1 MKRVAIVMG
10 GDSAEYDISLKSA
23 QVVFQ
28 HLDRT
33 QFEPHLVSIRG
44 KDWTCE
50 IDGNLYRINK
60 HDFSIQTIQHKL
72 TFDGVFIAI
81 HGTPGE
87 NGLLQAYFDLIGLPY
102 STAGQLQ
109 LALTFDKAMCNAVLA
124 QRGFDCGQALVFDKG
139 DAISKDVVSNTIG
152 YPCFVKPTEAGS
164 SFGVSKVHSE
174 AELDKAIAYAFEH
187 HHRIMIESF
196 LEGRE
201 VTCAVH
207 NFKGELEALPLT
219 EIITS
224 HDFFDY
230 EAKYEGASQEITPA
244 ELDEV
249 TTQRVQ
255 DVSKQIY
262 KALGMDGVFRVDFM
276 LNPNGTPYV
285 IEVNTVPGLSEASLV
300 PQMAHAAGYTLAD
313 FFTQWTKHLFR

>member
-1 MKRVAIVMG
+1 MKRIAIVMG
-10 GDSAEYDISLKSA
+10 GDSAEYAISLQSA
-23 QVVFQ
+23 QVVFK
-28 HLDRT
+28 HLDRS
-33 QFEPHLVSIRG
+33 QFEPHLVSIKG
-44 KDWTCE
+44 QDWTCE

-87 NGLLQAYFDLIGLPY
+87 NGVLQAYFELIGQPY
-102 STAGQLQ
+102 STASQLQ
-109 LALTFDKAMCNAVLA
+109 MALTFDKAMCNAVLA
-124 QRGFDCGQALVFDKG
+124 QRGFNCGQALIYDKG
-139 DAISKDVVSNTIG
+139 DTIDHALITERIG

-174 AELDKAIAYAFEH
+174 DELAQAIAGAFEH

-207 NFKGELEALPLT
+207 NFNGDLEALPLT
-219 EIITS
+219 EIITA

-244 ELDEV
+244 ELDAE
-249 TTQRVQ
+249 TTLQVQ
-255 DVSKQIY
+255 EVSKQIY
-262 KALGMDGVFRVDFM
+262 KTLGMDGVFRVDFM

-285 IEVNTVPGLSEASLV
+285 IEVNTVPGLSEASIV
-300 PQMAHAAGYTLAD
+300 PQMAEAAGYTLAD
-313 FFTQWTKHLFR
+313 FFTKWTKQIFS